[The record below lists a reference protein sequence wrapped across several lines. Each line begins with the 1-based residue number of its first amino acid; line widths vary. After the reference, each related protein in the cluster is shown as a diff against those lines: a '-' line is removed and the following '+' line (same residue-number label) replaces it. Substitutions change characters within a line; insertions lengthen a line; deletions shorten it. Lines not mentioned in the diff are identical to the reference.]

1 MDSLVNYNNC
11 KSVGWTGVLCRSM
24 SVITTAI
31 LAHFSLINCLCTAL
45 KEEIIHVREQVREKQ
60 QDCQKLKNEKR
71 ILQFHRYGLTLTST
85 VQP

>member
-1 MDSLVNYNNC
+1 MNYDNC

-31 LAHFSLINCLCTAL
+31 LTHFSLINCLCTVL
-45 KEEIIHVREQVREKQ
+45 REEIKRVQEQMMEKQ